1 MNIETFHYADGSGR
15 KYVGEWKDGL
25 KHGQGTR
32 TSPNGGKY
40 EGGWKDDQFHG
51 KGIETRAD
59 GSIYEGEWINGKE
72 QDGYG
77 TLTFSDGKKYKGEFK
92 KGFFHGQGI
101 LVLPNGDKYVGEWI
115 NGEMDNKGTF
125 YYPDG
130 RKYVGNLK
138 DGIFNGYGIQT
149 HPDGWKY
156 EGDWKDGKWNG
167 QGTITYADESKYEGY
182 WNEGIEQDVPNM
194 NTFCSLP
201 WLHIQLKPNGQAKP
215 CCRFDVYHPD
225 YDRSI
230 IETYNIK
237 NNTLGEIMR
246 NEFWSQI
253 RADME
258 NNKKVSGCYKC
269 YNEEKSSGRS
279 MRTAEN
285 RKWNNNDQ
293 SALAK
298 DHNNLSFQY
307 LELTTGRYCNSNC
320 RSCSS
325 NLSTGWEKED
335 KILHGL
341 YYDRGNDSG
350 LPAMLKLDFNPQE
363 FENVSIIKMTGGE
376 PMISPE
382 FIPFLDNVI
391 KSNNSKNIVLEIY
404 TNCTWYPK
412 EKIISRL
419 KHFKVLNLFL
429 SIDAYGPLNDYVRG
443 PFKWDVVEK
452 NMHKWLD
459 LTKHH
464 ENFIINLKPTI
475 SLYNILHLPKMIE
488 EWINICSHYYSGLL
502 SLTDYEEKVRWRTQK
517 QRSSYTYN
525 PGKFVPTVLQTPDY
539 LSASLLPEKEGI
551 IKELEELCKKLM
563 MSAKSDVE
571 ISISEGFVR
580 NIDKMTG
587 ILKQEPTSNL
597 NEFINYS
604 ADLDKLRNQDLR
616 ESIPELW
623 QQLKNKV
630 EYKGKL

>member
-1 MNIETFHYADGSGR
+1 MKTEIFNYPDGSGR

-32 TSPNGGKY
+32 TSPDGGKY
-40 EGGWKDDQFHG
+40 AGGWKNGQFHG

-59 GSIYEGEWINGKE
+59 GSIYAGEWVDGKI
-72 QDGYG
+72 QGYG
-77 TLTFSDGKKYKGEFK
+77 TLTF
-92 KGFFHGQGI
+92 
-101 LVLPNGDKYVGEWI
+101 PNGDRFEGKFIDGEI
-115 NGEMDNKGTF
+115 DNKGIF

-130 RKYVGNLK
+130 RKYEGDLK
-138 DGIFNGYGIQT
+138 DGIFHGLGKQT
-149 HPDGWKY
+149 YPDGNKYTGGWK
-156 EGDWKDGKWNG
+156 EGKFHGEGTITSSDGSKYKSHWKDG
-167 QGTITYADESKYEGY
+167 
-182 WNEGIEQDVPNM
+182 IEQNVTSNM

-215 CCRFDVYHPD
+215 CCRFNVYHSD

-258 NNKKVSGCYKC
+258 NNKKVSGCHKC

-279 MRTAEN
+279 MRTEEN

-298 DHNNLSFQY
+298 NHNNLSFQY

-429 SIDAYGPLNDYVRG
+429 SIDAYGSLNDYVRG

-459 LTKHH
+459 LTKYH

-488 EWINICSHYYSGLL
+488 EWINICSLYSDSGFLT
-502 SLTDYEEKVRWRTQK
+502 LTDYEEKVRWQPQE

-525 PGKFVPTVLQTPDY
+525 PGKFVPTALQTPDY
-539 LSASLLPEKEGI
+539 LSPSLLPEKEGI
-551 IKELEELCKKLM
+551 INELEELCKKLM
-563 MSAKSDVE
+563 MSVKSDLE

-580 NIDKMTG
+580 NIDRMIG
-587 ILKQEPTSNL
+587 ILNQKPTSNL

-604 ADLDKLRNQDLR
+604 ADLDKLRNQDIR
-616 ESIPELW
+616 KSIPELW
-623 QQLKNKV
+623 EQIADKV